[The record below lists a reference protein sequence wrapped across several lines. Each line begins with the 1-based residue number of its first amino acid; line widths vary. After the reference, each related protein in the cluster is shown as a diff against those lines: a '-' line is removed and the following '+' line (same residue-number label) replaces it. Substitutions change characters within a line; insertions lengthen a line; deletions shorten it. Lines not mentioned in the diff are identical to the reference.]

1 MKKLLIV
8 LLSLSLLVTAA
19 FALSSCGKDGGDT
32 GATDGNGDTNNNTND
47 NTDGGNTSDE
57 KVDYT
62 VKVVD
67 QNGDAVAGVPV
78 TLEIG
83 PATKVELT
91 TNTNGVA
98 THTMKETSL
107 PIYAILGTLPE
118 GYGDGEVIE
127 AQFAAGAKTAT
138 LEVVKQVAYKVSFV
152 DSDGVGVAGVLAQ
165 VCVGDSC
172 LTGKTTGETGVL
184 IFYVNPGA
192 ENVTMQIN
200 TIPDAYAQTLK
211 GTKQYYEADSFEI
224 TVVLEDAV

>member
-1 MKKLLIV
+1 MKKLLIL

-19 FALSSCGKDGGDT
+19 FALSSCGKDDADT
-32 GATDGNGDTNNNTND
+32 GTTDGDNNDNTND
-47 NTDGGNTSDE
+47 TTDGGNTSDE

-67 QNGDAVAGVPV
+67 QNGDAVPGVPV

-91 TNTNGVA
+91 TNTSGVA
-98 THTMKETSL
+98 THNMKETSL
-107 PIYAILGTLPE
+107 PIYAVLGTLPE
-118 GYGDGEVIE
+118 GYGDGDVIE
-127 AQFAAGAKTAT
+127 VQFAAGAKTAT
-138 LEVVKQVAYKVSFV
+138 LEVIKQVAYKVSFV

-184 IFYVNPGA
+184 IFYVNPDS
-192 ENVTMQIN
+192 ENVSMQIN
-200 TIPDAYAQTLK
+200 TIPEAYAQTLK
-211 GTKQYYEADSFEI
+211 GTKQYYESGSFEI